1 MNAAVIDA
9 FDRPPRY
16 DSFSDPVAA
25 EGEKLI
31 VVTAAGLHPVVKALA
46 SGTHYA
52 RTGELPFIPG
62 VDGVGRLSEPSNW
75 DMADGYWM
83 AI

>member
-1 MNAAVIDA
+1 VNAAVIDA

-46 SGTHYA
+46 SGTHLRQNWTIA
-52 RTGELPFIPG
+52 IRPG
-62 VDGVGRLSEPSNW
+62 SRRSGP
-75 DMADGYWM
+75 A
-83 AI
+83 